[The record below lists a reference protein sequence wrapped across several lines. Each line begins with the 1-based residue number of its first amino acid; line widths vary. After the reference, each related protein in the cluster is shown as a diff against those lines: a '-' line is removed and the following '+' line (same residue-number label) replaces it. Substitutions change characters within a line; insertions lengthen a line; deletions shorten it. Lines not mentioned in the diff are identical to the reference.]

1 MPDSVDLSSL
11 TQAPPSGG
19 FLDPGKIMSEF
30 DIQEGM
36 SIADFGCGAGHFTI
50 LLGQRVGKDGKVYAL
65 DVQESPLE
73 SVSARAKAAGL
84 ENIETVRANLEV
96 LGSSRLPD
104 NSQDVVLLINILFQ
118 STKKAEII
126 NEATRV
132 LKTGGRIIVIEWK
145 RGVGG
150 LPAQAGFGPPDE
162 LRTEP
167 SAMRALMPANLFSF
181 QKDID
186 AGSFHYGMIFQ
197 KIR

>member
-11 TQAPPSGG
+11 TQAPPAGG
-19 FLDPGKIMSEF
+19 FLDPGKIVMEF

-36 SIADFGCGAGHFTI
+36 SVADFGCGTGYFTI
-50 LLGQRVGKDGKVYAL
+50 LLGQKVGKDGKVYAL
-65 DVQESPLE
+65 DVQEPPLD
-73 SVSARAKAAGL
+73 SVRAKAKAAGL

-96 LGSSRLPD
+96 LGGSRLPD
-104 NSQDVVLLINILFQ
+104 NSQDIVLLANILFQ

-126 NEATRV
+126 NEAARV
-132 LKTGGRIIVIEWK
+132 LKAGGRLIVIDWK
-145 RGVGG
+145 RNAGG

-162 LRTEP
+162 LRTEQ
-167 SAMRALMPANLFSF
+167 SDMRALVPADKFSF

-197 KIR
+197 KK

>member
-11 TQAPPSGG
+11 TQVPPAGG

-36 SIADFGCGAGHFTI
+36 SVADFGCGAGHFTI
-50 LLGQRVGKDGKVYAL
+50 LIGQKVGKDGKVYAL
-65 DVQESPLE
+65 DVQETPLE

-84 ENIETVRANLEV
+84 ENIETIRANLEV

-118 STKKAEII
+118 STKKTEII

-132 LKTGGRIIVIEWK
+132 LKTGGRVIVIEWK
-145 RGVGG
+145 RGTG
-150 LPAQAGFGPPDE
+150 GFGPPDE

-167 SAMRALMPANLFSF
+167 SAMRSLMPSASFSF

-197 KIR
+197 KIS

>member
-1 MPDSVDLSSL
+1 M
-11 TQAPPSGG
+11 
-19 FLDPGKIMSEF
+19 DPGKIMSEF

-50 LLGQRVGKDGKVYAL
+50 LLGQKVGKDGKVYAL

-118 STKKAEII
+118 STKKSEII

-132 LKTGGRIIVIEWK
+132 LKTGGRVIVIEWK
-145 RGVGG
+145 RGAG
-150 LPAQAGFGPPDE
+150 GFGPPDE

-167 SAMRALMPANLFSF
+167 SAMQALMPSTNFSF

-197 KIR
+197 KN